1 MDIVLTLP
9 ERTPTLNQWQRMHWA
24 KRRKLTER
32 FAWLLVQ
39 SNRGTRPSV
48 PIARCVVSVIRYAP
62 STLPDL
68 DNLYGGVKPLLDC
81 LVPCSALH
89 PFGLGY
95 VADDNQM
102 CITRLDVEA
111 VDTRKTGK
119 ASQTV
124 VTVRPL

>member
-1 MDIVLTLP
+1 MLP

-24 KRRKLTER
+24 ARRNLTKR
-32 FAWLLVQ
+32 FSWLLLQ
-39 SNRGTRPSV
+39 ANRGTRPATLITS
-48 PIARCVVSVIRYAP
+48 CSVSVVRYSP
-62 STLPDL
+62 SVLPDL
-68 DNLYGGVKPLLDC
+68 DNLYGGLKPLLDC
-81 LVPCSALH
+81 LVQCSRLH

-95 VADDNQM
+95 VVDDNQA